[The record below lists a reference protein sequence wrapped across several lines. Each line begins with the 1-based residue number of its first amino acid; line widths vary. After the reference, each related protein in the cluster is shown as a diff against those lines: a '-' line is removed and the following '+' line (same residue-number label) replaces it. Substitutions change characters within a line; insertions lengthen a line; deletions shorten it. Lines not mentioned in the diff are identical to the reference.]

1 MQETFW
7 ILVHIIEELMPREYY
22 TNMLALR
29 ADIQLIYKLMAIKD
43 AQLVEHFK
51 QLYIDMSL
59 VVVEN
64 FLTIYTNTTYA
75 DIVDV
80 IMDHFLDKG
89 AIILLKSMI
98 LILGYVREHLLG
110 CQSFCKAILTKP
122 IQSPSS
128 RSSSKMSLCLHKNFT
143 TTSTA
148 STCQTI

>member
-1 MQETFW
+1 
-7 ILVHIIEELMPREYY
+7 MPREYY

-43 AQLVEHFK
+43 PQLVDHFK

-64 FLTIYTNTTYA
+64 FLTIYTNTTCG

-98 LILGYVREHLLG
+98 LILGYLRENLMG
-110 CQSFCKAILTKP
+110 CQSFCRARLIQPK
-122 IQSPSS
+122 QSPHSKNC
-128 RSSSKMSLCLHKNFT
+128 SKMNSFLHKSYT
-143 TTSTA
+143 RTSTTSTCRI
-148 STCQTI
+148 T